1 MKILFCI
8 PAYGGSVRAETML
21 SVSTGV
27 IQLSKNFPTAEIR
40 LFTVNMAEIARVR
53 NIFASMVLNDGYDAL
68 FMLDSDMGVP
78 PETFSRLLASGHDVC
93 GLTYPRR
100 QIDLAK
106 FHALA
111 QAGNSL
117 EASQTGA
124 LSFIAAGGFVHRD
137 GQIDIREGFLEMN
150 EIPGGCM
157 LIRRE
162 ALELLWKKMPSLRQ
176 VRNIGDMEAD
186 LGLVKLLRCFD
197 NIQEGSTK
205 YSEDISFCRYYR
217 QSGGKIM
224 ALIDV
229 SVAHYGDMK
238 YEGRYSDFLLSGA
251 TTVERGV

>member
-21 SVSTGV
+21 AVSTGV
-27 IQLSKNFPTAEIR
+27 IQLSKNFPSAEIR
-40 LFTVNMAEIARVR
+40 LFTVNMAEISRVR
-53 NIFASMVLNDGYDAL
+53 NIFASMLLEQGYDAL

-106 FHALA
+106 FHQLA
-111 QAGNSL
+111 QAGNSYD
-117 EASQTGA
+117 ASHTGA
-124 LSFIAAGGFVHRD
+124 LSFIAAGSFVHNN

-157 LIRRE
+157 LIRR
-162 ALELLWKKMPSLRQ
+162 AAVELLWKKSPQLRQ
-176 VRNIGDMEAD
+176 TQNINDMEGD
-186 LGLVKLLRCFD
+186 LGLTKLIRCFD
-197 NIQEGSTK
+197 NIQEGPTK

-217 QSGGKIM
+217 KAGGKIM

-238 YEGRYSDFLLSGA
+238 YEGRYSDLLLSGA
-251 TTVERGV
+251 KTV

>member
-27 IQLSKNFPTAEIR
+27 IQLSKNFPSAEIR
-40 LFTVNMAEIARVR
+40 LFTINMAEIARVR
-53 NIFASMVLNDGYDAL
+53 NIFASMLLDGYDAL

-78 PETFSRLLASGHDVC
+78 PDTFSRLLASGHAVC

-106 FHALA
+106 FHSLA
-111 QAGNSL
+111 QEGHAFDKC
-117 EASQTGA
+117 QTGA
-124 LSFIAAGGFVHRD
+124 LSFIAAGGFVHKD
-137 GQIDIREGFLEMN
+137 GQIDIREGYLEMN

-157 LIRRE
+157 LIRKS
-162 ALELLWKKMPSLRQ
+162 AVELLWTKSPNLRQ
-176 VRNIGDMEAD
+176 TQNISDMEAD
-186 LGLVKLLRCFD
+186 LGLKRLIRCFD
-197 NIQEGSTK
+197 NIQEGANK
-205 YSEDISFCRYYR
+205 YSEDISFCRHYR
-217 QSGGKIM
+217 KVGGKIF

-238 YEGRYSDFLLSGA
+238 YEGRYSDLLLAGA
-251 TTVERGV
+251 KPV

>member
-27 IQLSKNFPTAEIR
+27 IQLSKNFPAAEIQ

-53 NIFASMVLNDGYDAL
+53 NVFASMLLNKGFDAL

-78 PETFSRLLASGHDVC
+78 PDTFSRLLASGYDVC

-106 FHALA
+106 FHQLA
-111 QAGNSL
+111 QAGKDL
-117 EASQTGA
+117 DACRTEA
-124 LSFIAAGGFVHRD
+124 LSFIAAGSFIHKD

-157 LIRRE
+157 LIRR
-162 ALELLWKKMPSLRQ
+162 AAVELLWKKMPQLRQ
-176 VRNIGDMEAD
+176 TQNINDMEAD
-186 LGLVKLLRCFD
+186 LGLEKLIRCFD
-197 NIQEGSTK
+197 NIQEGPTK
-205 YSEDISFCRYYR
+205 FSEDISFCRYYR
-217 QSGGKIM
+217 KAGGKIM

-238 YEGRYSDFLLSGA
+238 YEGRYVDLLLAGA
-251 TTVERGV
+251 KPA

>member
-8 PAYGGSVRAETML
+8 PAYGGSVRAETMI

-27 IQLSKNFPTAEIR
+27 IHLSQNFPSAEIR
-40 LFTVNMAEIARVR
+40 LFTINMAEIARVR
-53 NIFASMVLNDGYDAL
+53 NIFASMLLDGYDAL

-78 PETFSRLLASGHDVC
+78 ADTFSRLLASGHDVC

-106 FHALA
+106 FHKLA
-111 QAGNSL
+111 QQGLAL
-117 EASQTGA
+117 DKCQTGA
-124 LSFIAAGGFVHRD
+124 LSFIAAGGFVHNN

-157 LIRRE
+157 LIRKS
-162 ALELLWKKMPSLRQ
+162 AVELLWTKAPNLRQ
-176 VRNIGDMEAD
+176 TQNISDMEAD
-186 LGLVKLLRCFD
+186 LGLKRLIRCFD
-197 NIQEGSTK
+197 NIQDGHSK

-217 QSGGKIM
+217 KAGGKVF

-229 SVAHYGDMK
+229 SVAHHGDMK
-238 YEGRYSDFLLSGA
+238 FEGRYSDLLLSGA
-251 TTVERGV
+251 KPA

>member
-21 SVSTGV
+21 AVSTGV
-27 IQLSKNFPTAEIR
+27 IQLSKNFPAAEIR

-53 NIFASMVLNDGYDAL
+53 NIFASMLMEQGYDAL

-106 FHALA
+106 FHELA
-111 QAGNSL
+111 QAGNSF
-117 EASQTGA
+117 EVSQTGA
-124 LSFIAAGGFVHRD
+124 LSFIAAGSFIHNN
-137 GQIDIREGFLEMN
+137 GQIQIQEGFLEMS

-157 LIRRE
+157 LIRR
-162 ALELLWKKMPSLRQ
+162 AAVDLLWKKAPHLRQ
-176 VRNIGDMEAD
+176 TQNISDMEAN
-186 LGLVKLLRCFD
+186 LGLKKLIRCFD
-197 NIQEGSTK
+197 NIQDGATK

-217 QSGGKIM
+217 KAGGKIM

-238 YEGRYSDFLLSGA
+238 YEGRYSDLLLSGA
-251 TTVERGV
+251 TAV

>member
-27 IQLSKNFPTAEIR
+27 IQLSKNFPSAEIR
-40 LFTVNMAEIARVR
+40 LFTINMAEIARVR
-53 NIFASMVLNDGYDAL
+53 NIFASMLLDQGYDAL

-106 FHALA
+106 FHQLA
-111 QAGNSL
+111 QAGQPYD
-117 EASQTGA
+117 ACHTGA
-124 LSFIAAGGFVHRD
+124 LSFIAAGGFVHNN

-157 LIRRE
+157 LIRR
-162 ALELLWKKMPSLRQ
+162 AAVELLWTKAPQLRQ
-176 VRNIGDMEAD
+176 VQNISDMEAD
-186 LGLVKLLRCFD
+186 LGLKRLIRCFD
-197 NIQEGSTK
+197 NIQDGVTK
-205 YSEDISFCRYYR
+205 YSEDISFCRHYR
-217 QSGGKIM
+217 KVGGKVM

-238 YEGRYSDFLLSGA
+238 YEGRYSDLLLAGA
-251 TTVERGV
+251 KAV

>member
-21 SVSTGV
+21 AVSTGV

-53 NIFASMVLNDGYDAL
+53 NIFASMLMEQGHDAL

-106 FHALA
+106 FHQLA

-124 LSFIAAGGFVHRD
+124 LNFIAAGSFIHNN
-137 GQIDIREGFLEMN
+137 GQIQIQEGFLEMN

-157 LIRRE
+157 LIRR
-162 ALELLWKKMPSLRQ
+162 AAVDLLWKKAPHLRQ
-176 VRNIGDMEAD
+176 TQNINDMEAD
-186 LGLVKLLRCFD
+186 LGLKKLIRCFD
-197 NIQEGSTK
+197 NIQEGATK
-205 YSEDISFCRYYR
+205 YSEDISFCHYYR
-217 QSGGKIM
+217 KAGGKIM

-229 SVAHYGDMK
+229 SVSHYGDMK
-238 YEGRYSDFLLSGA
+238 YEGRYSDLLLAGA
-251 TTVERGV
+251 KSA